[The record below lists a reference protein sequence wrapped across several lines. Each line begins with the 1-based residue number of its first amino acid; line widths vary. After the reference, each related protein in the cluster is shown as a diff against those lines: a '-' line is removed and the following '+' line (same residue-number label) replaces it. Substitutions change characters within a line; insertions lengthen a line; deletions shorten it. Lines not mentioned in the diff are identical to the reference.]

1 MPTYTGGIF
10 RFGDFEVDTLA
21 RSVKRGEKLVPLN
34 RRAFDVLLCFV
45 QEPGRVLSKDELL
58 KNVWADVFV
67 DENSLA
73 QSISVLRRAL
83 EDKPGEHNYIVTLPG
98 RGYQFI
104 CPVEVLQA
112 DGRALVPAPAG
123 GNGGEMAADERMTG
137 AGAIIGENEPRW
149 LAVLQRPVA
158 ATLVALVVMA
168 AVGLAG
174 RQAWRHFHPVPPTV
188 RVVVADFENTT
199 GEAEFDH
206 TLQQALRIDLEQSP
220 FLSVVNGARVR
231 ETLGEMQRRP
241 DERLTPALAREVCER
256 NNAQAM
262 LHGTLSKVGSDYV
275 LMLEAENCASEKQL
289 ASYKAQVSSK
299 EAVLGAL
306 DQTVGH
312 VRKQM
317 GESAATRERFQMP
330 VAQATTASLEA
341 LRAYSQGAESVD
353 RGEMKAAVKLY
364 ERAIALDPNFAS
376 AYKGLSVSYYNL
388 NDFSRAAALI
398 RKAFDLR
405 ERTSERERLGIEI
418 AYYYYGISDL
428 EAAASSLKLYV
439 QIYPESAHNLGNLC
453 DLYTQLGEYG
463 QAIPFGE
470 SARRMDP
477 HSGFVDEVL
486 ARAYKRASRF
496 AEAKAVAEA
505 SVAEGNDRWG
515 THSVL
520 FQIAV
525 AEGDAARIE
534 SESEWGLS
542 HQQVNLSLD
551 NLGFAAATGGRVREA
566 VDYFER
572 ARTESLRGGDRDF
585 ADDALRDMA
594 GVLVGVGETARARE
608 SLQAGKLKGDAAD
621 LGFLEAETGDP
632 SAAQRAVADPDAVA
646 GKNTLHIYYDLP
658 LVRALLAEKAH
669 KPAEAVRLLETARP
683 HQLRDYQVPYLRARA
698 ETEAGMLEAA
708 AEDYRLI
715 LRNQGVDPISPLYY
729 VSHLGLARVLAMQ
742 KKPDAAGAEYR
753 AFLAAWKNADADLPL
768 LIEARQ
774 EYAKLGR

>member
-10 RFGDFEVDTLA
+10 RFGEFEVDTLA
-21 RSVKRGEKLVPLN
+21 RSVKRQEKLVPLN

-58 KNVWADVFV
+58 RHVWADVYV
-67 DENSLA
+67 DENSLT

-104 CPVEVLQA
+104 CPVEALQA
-112 DGRALVPAPAG
+112 DGRAPAG
-123 GNGGEMAADERMTG
+123 GDGGEMAADERMTG
-137 AGAIIGENEPRW
+137 TGATIEENEPKR
-149 LAVLQRPVA
+149 LAGLRRRMA
-158 ATLVALVVMA
+158 AALAALVVVA
-168 AVGLAG
+168 AAGLAG
-174 RQAWRHFHPVPPTV
+174 RQAWRHFHPAPPTV

-262 LHGTLSKVGSDYV
+262 LHGTLSRVGSDYV

-289 ASYKAQVSSK
+289 ASYKAQVTSK

-341 LRAYSQGAESVD
+341 LRAYSQAADVSE
-353 RGEMKAAVKLY
+353 RGDQKAARNLL
-364 ERAIALDPNFAS
+364 EHAIALDPNFAS
-376 AYKGLSVSYYNL
+376 AYRLLGTSYYNRA
-388 NDFSRAAALI
+388 DFSQAAASI
-398 RKAFDLR
+398 KKAFDLR
-405 ERTSERERLGIEI
+405 ERTSERERLNIEI
-418 AYYYYGISDL
+418 AYYYYGIRDY
-428 EAAASSLKLYV
+428 EAAAGSLKLYL
-439 QIYPESAHNLGNLC
+439 QIYPDNAHILGDLC

-477 HSGFVDEVL
+477 HSGFVAAVL
-486 ARAYKRASRF
+486 ARAYKRAGRF
-496 AEAKAVAEA
+496 AEAKAVANA
-505 SVAEGNDRWG
+505 SVAEGSDHWG
-515 THSVL
+515 THSIL
-520 FQIAV
+520 FQIAY
-525 AEGDAARIE
+525 AEHDAARIK
-534 SESEWGLS
+534 SEGEWGLN
-542 HQQVNLSLD
+542 HQPANLSLD
-551 NLGFAAATGGRVREA
+551 DLGYAAATGGRLREA
-566 VDYFER
+566 EDYFAR
-572 ARTESLRGGDRDF
+572 ARTESLRGGDTDF

-594 GVLVGVGETARARE
+594 AVLVEFGETARARE
-608 SLQAGKLKGDAAD
+608 VLKLANLKGDASD
-621 LGFLEAETGDP
+621 LGFLEAETGDLA
-632 SAAQRAVADPDAVA
+632 AAQRAVAASDSVTE
-646 GKNTLHIYYDLP
+646 KNTIHVYYDLP
-658 LVRALLAEKAH
+658 LVRALLALKAH
-669 KPAEAVRLLETARP
+669 RPAEAMRLLEPARP
-683 HQLRDYQVPYLRARA
+683 HQLRDFQVPYLRAQA

-715 LRNQGVDPISPLYY
+715 LNNQGVDPVAPVYSL
-729 VSHLGLARVLAMQ
+729 SHLGLARVLAMQ
-742 KKPDAAGAEYR
+742 KKTDAAGAEYR
-753 AFLAAWKNADADLPL
+753 TFLEAWKNADADLPL
-768 LIEARQ
+768 LIKAKQ